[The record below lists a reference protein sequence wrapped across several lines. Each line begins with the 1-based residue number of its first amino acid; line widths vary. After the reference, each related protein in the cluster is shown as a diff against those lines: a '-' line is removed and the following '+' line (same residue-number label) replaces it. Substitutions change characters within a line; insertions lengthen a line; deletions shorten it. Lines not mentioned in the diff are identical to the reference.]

1 MINDSYK
8 NKKVLVF
15 GLGINQGGVGV
26 TRFFA
31 QAEAQVRITDLKT
44 VDQLK
49 VSMDQLKQ
57 FPDIEY
63 TLGEHKYEDIDWAD
77 LIIKNPAI
85 KEGNPYMEY
94 AKQKGKQIEMDMG
107 IFLQFAKPSQ
117 IIGVTG
123 TKGKSTTASLIYE
136 ALKAGGKNIVF
147 AGNIGKSVMDTIS
160 HITPN
165 TLIVLELS
173 SFQLEAFHQHRVS
186 PKWAVIT
193 NIYPD
198 HLNYYQ
204 TMEQYIEAK
213 KAITAYQTEEDIL
226 FLNKEDTVTN
236 NTDFLRGIRA
246 RIIHFSPQD
255 FTDEFKPKLIGEH
268 NRANLAASFAVVK
281 VFDIPEKAALD
292 VLAKFRGVEFRLQ
305 LIKEWNGVKIYN
317 DTSSTGPD
325 SGIQALK
332 ALPESIVICGGVNK
346 NLPYDKYAQ
355 SLATSAKKI
364 FFLEGDATIEVRSL
378 LNSKFKNQKS
388 KLGGTYNNLEEL
400 LKDVKKEIKFGD
412 TILFS
417 PAAASFNLFQNE
429 FDRGRKFNQAVE
441 KIFNSKE
448 V

>member
-1 MINDSYK
+1 MIKDSYK
-8 NKKVLVF
+8 NKKVLIF
-15 GLGINQGGVGV
+15 GLGINQGGLGAA
-26 TRFFA
+26 RFFV
-31 QAEAQVRITDLKT
+31 QNGAQVRITDLKT
-44 VDQLK
+44 ADQLK
-49 VSMDQLKQ
+49 VSMDQLRQ
-57 FPDIEY
+57 FPNIEY
-63 TLGEHKYEDIDWAD
+63 TLGEHKNEDIDWAD

-85 KEGNPYMEY
+85 KPGNPYMEY

-107 IFLQFAKPSQ
+107 IFLQFAKPFQ
-117 IIGVTG
+117 IIGITG

-136 ALKAGGKNIVF
+136 ALKKGGKNIVF

-204 TMEQYIEAK
+204 TMDEYIEAK

-226 FLNKEDTVTN
+226 FLNQEDTVTN
-236 NTDFLRGIRA
+236 SPDFLKGIRA

-268 NRANLAASFAVVK
+268 NRANLAASFAVAR
-281 VFDIPEKAALD
+281 VFDIPEKVALD

-317 DTSSTGPD
+317 DTSATGPD
-325 SGIQALK
+325 AGIQALK
-332 ALPESIVICGGVNK
+332 ALPNSIVICGGVNK
-346 NLPYDKYAQ
+346 NLSYDKYTQ
-355 SLATSAKKI
+355 VLSESAKKI
-364 FFLEGDATIEVRSL
+364 FFLEGNATNQIKNL
-378 LNSKFKNQKS
+378 LNTKYKILNTKIE
-388 KLGGTYNNLEEL
+388 GTYDELEKLVQEV
-400 LKDVKKEIKFGD
+400 KSETNSGDV
-412 TILFS
+412 ILFS

-441 KIFNSKE
+441 KIFN
-448 V
+448 